1 MKPDL
6 SVIGAQIAA
15 DVRRQ
20 IADAT
25 APLLARIVML
35 EARKPEKGDPG
46 RDGRDGK
53 DGRNGED
60 GKDGRDGLAGPVGP
74 KGDAGERGERGEK
87 GEPGNDGVT
96 ADDIEIV
103 QDGRTAVVKARATG
117 RILGRLSFPIPV
129 YRGVFKEGKTYEP
142 GDMVTHGG
150 SLWHANEETTA
161 KPGDGPFTLCVKRG
175 RDGRDAPKE

>member
-1 MKPDL
+1 MKHDL
-6 SVIGAQIAA
+6 TVIGAQIAA

-35 EARKPEKGDPG
+35 EQRKPEKGDPG

-53 DGRNGED
+53 DGRDGMP
-60 GKDGRDGLAGPVGP
+60 GKDGRDGI
-74 KGDAGERGERGEK
+74 
-87 GEPGNDGVT
+87 T
-96 ADDIEIV
+96 ADDIELI
-103 QDGRTAVVKARATG
+103 QDGRSVTVKARATG
-117 RILGRLSFPIPV
+117 RVLGRLSFPIPV
-129 YRGVFKEGKTYEP
+129 YRGVFKEGELYEP

-150 SLWHANEETTA
+150 SLWHANEQTKA
-161 KPGDGPFTLCVKRG
+161 KPGEGPYTLCVKRG

>member
-1 MKPDL
+1 MKLDP

-20 IADAT
+20 IDDAT
-25 APLLARIVML
+25 SPLKARIAAL
-35 EARKPEKGDPG
+35 EAQKPEKGDPG

-53 DGRNGED
+53 DGRDGVN
-60 GKDGRDGLAGPVGP
+60 GKDGAAGI
-74 KGDAGERGERGEK
+74 
-87 GEPGNDGVT
+87 T
-96 ADDIEIV
+96 ADDIELI
-103 QDGRTAVVKARATG
+103 QDGRNVAVKARATG

-129 YRGVFKEGKTYEP
+129 YVGVFKEGTTYQP

-161 KPGDGPFTLCVKRG
+161 KPGEGPYTLCVKRG
-175 RDGRDAPKE
+175 RDGRDVPKE

>member
-1 MKPDL
+1 MKPE
-6 SVIGAQIAA
+6 VIGAQIAA

-35 EARKPEKGDPG
+35 EQRKPEKGDPG

-53 DGRNGED
+53 DGRDGVN
-60 GKDGRDGLAGPVGP
+60 GKDGADGI
-74 KGDAGERGERGEK
+74 
-87 GEPGNDGVT
+87 T
-96 ADDIEIV
+96 ADDVEMI
-103 QDGRTAVVKARATG
+103 QDGRNVVVKARATG
-117 RILGRLSFPIPV
+117 RILGRLSFPVPV
-129 YRGVFKEGKTYEP
+129 YAGVFKEGTTYHL

-161 KPGDGPFTLCVKRG
+161 KPGEGPYTLCVKRG

>member
-35 EARKPEKGDPG
+35 EGRKPEKGDPG

-53 DGRNGED
+53 DGRDGAN
-60 GKDGRDGLAGPVGP
+60 GKDGR
-74 KGDAGERGERGEK
+74 
-87 GEPGNDGVT
+87 DGVT

-103 QDGRTAVVKARATG
+103 QDCRTMTVKARATG
-117 RILGRLSFPIPV
+117 RVLGRLALPIPV
-129 YRGVFKEGKTYEP
+129 YRGVFKEGETYEP

-150 SLWHANEETTA
+150 SLWHANEQTKA
-161 KPGDGPFTLCVKRG
+161 KPGEGPYTLCVKRG
-175 RDGRDAPKE
+175 RDGRDAPKESA

>member
-25 APLLARIVML
+25 APLLARLVML
-35 EARKPEKGDPG
+35 EQRKPEKGDPG

-53 DGRNGED
+53 DGRDGVN
-60 GKDGRDGLAGPVGP
+60 GKDGA
-74 KGDAGERGERGEK
+74 
-87 GEPGNDGVT
+87 DGVK

-103 QDGRTAVVKARATG
+103 QDCRTMTVKARATG
-117 RILGRLSFPIPV
+117 RVLGTLALPIPV
-129 YRGVFKEGKTYEP
+129 YRGVFKEGETYDP

-150 SLWHANEETTA
+150 SLWHANESTKA
-161 KPGDGPFTLCVKRG
+161 KPGEGPYTLCVKRG

>member
-53 DGRNGED
+53 DGRDGMN
-60 GKDGRDGLAGPVGP
+60 GKDGAAGI
-74 KGDAGERGERGEK
+74 
-87 GEPGNDGVT
+87 T
-96 ADDIEIV
+96 ADDIELV
-103 QDGRTAVVKARATG
+103 QDGHRGVVVKARATG
-117 RILGRLSFPIPV
+117 RVLGTLRFPIPAYV
-129 YRGVFKEGKTYEP
+129 GVFKEGTTYRP

-150 SLWHANEETTA
+150 SLWHCNDETTM
-161 KPGDGPFTLCVKRG
+161 KPGDGPYTLCVKRG
-175 RDGRDAPKE
+175 RDGRDAPKDGA